1 MKESV
6 RVLNSTPKLV
16 GHPLSSDERRD
27 WRLIVL
33 FVGAALVILSFAL
46 PMFPQRITSAQT
58 IFSGGTTRWQS
69 FPTLVAGQHMALA
82 SRPLNEEL
90 LEVKIEVQPLER
102 HSGSAYAWLAEVAST
117 RRTLGQFASFFICL
131 LTPLLAAV
139 FAAGMAFSAWYSGQ
153 GLREALIPWGIRL
166 AVLAVC
172 TLLLAWLHQFD
183 FSGHLLRLNPAAF
196 TPDIGFW
203 GALLGVALLLIG
215 SLALRG
221 ETSRAIS
228 NWWVLVVVVA
238 FTVWLLTRAK
248 PYPYLEIWNFVSD
261 GIVVTLRIVT
271 TSFGFI
277 LLVSLLGGLGRISS
291 SKIIYGLSSLYV
303 ELIRG
308 IPLLVQLLFIWFALP
323 QLFDAAGAALLKIS
337 PALQGPGQYLIDLR
351 LSPFTAAVVG
361 LTICYGAYG
370 SEIFRAGISSIHHGQ
385 MEAARSLGMT
395 YVQAM
400 RHIVLPQAVRVILPP
415 IGNEFVALLKDS
427 SLVSVLAVSDLT
439 RRGRE
444 YMARTF
450 LSFDTWIMVALCYLV
465 LTLFSSR
472 VVEFIESK
480 SRFER

>member
-1 MKESV
+1 M
-6 RVLNSTPKLV
+6 LYSTPKLA
-16 GHPLSSDERRD
+16 GHPLSSAERRD
-27 WRLIVL
+27 WRLIAL
-33 FVGAALVILSFAL
+33 FVGAAVLLLSFAL
-46 PMFPQRITSAQT
+46 PMFPQRITFART
-58 IFSGGTTRWQS
+58 LFSGGTTRWLS
-69 FPTLVAGQHMALA
+69 FPTLVTGQHWALA

-90 LEVKIEVQPLER
+90 VEVQMVVRPVEH
-102 HSGSAYAWLAEVAST
+102 HSGAGYAWLAEVAST
-117 RRTLGQFASFFICL
+117 RQTPGRFASFFICL
-131 LTPLLAAV
+131 STPLLAAV
-139 FAAGMAFSAWYSGQ
+139 FAVGMALNAYYSRL
-153 GLREALIPWGIRL
+153 GLREALVPWTVRL
-166 AVLAVC
+166 TVLGAGG
-172 TLLLAWLHQFD
+172 LLLAWFHQFD
-183 FSGHLLRLNPAAF
+183 FSAYLLSLDPAALA
-196 TPDIGFW
+196 PGIGFW
-203 GALLGVALLLIG
+203 GALLGATLLLAG
-215 SLALRG
+215 SLALRR
-221 ETSRAIS
+221 ETHRAIS

-238 FTVWLLTRAK
+238 LTVWLLTRVR
-248 PYPYLEIWNFVSD
+248 PYPYLEIWDFISD

-323 QLFDAAGAALLKIS
+323 QLFDVAGEALLKAS

-444 YMARTF
+444 SMARTF
-450 LSFDTWIMVALCYLV
+450 LSFDTWIMVALC
-465 LTLFSSR
+465 
-472 VVEFIESK
+472 
-480 SRFER
+480 